1 MRCCILLHLLHQG
14 NEATL
19 NFCLTNF
26 TDLLAL
32 ITAIRNIQYLGGN
45 TNTTGGL
52 RFIRQVCFSRKCGD
66 RSDVPNVAIL
76 ITDGIPTREVDRLPG
91 EVATIKSLGI
101 RVIGVGV
108 TNQVRY
114 DTIRYDTIRYDSV
127 YLTCSKRLTSSQF
140 SLPHGINEKLKCENK
155 NNNDEH
161 DQSRCREAVQ

>member
-1 MRCCILLHLLHQG
+1 MCCCILLPLLHQG

-52 RFIRQVCFSRKCGD
+52 RLMRQALFNRECGD
-66 RSDVPNVAIL
+66 RPNVPNVVIL

-91 EVATIKSLGI
+91 EVAAIKSLGI
-101 RVIGVGV
+101 RIIGVGV
-108 TNQVRY
+108 TNQVRPNSQSLY
-114 DTIRYDTIRYDSV
+114 RSR
-127 YLTCSKRLTSSQF
+127 RLANIVITQQF
-140 SLPHGINEKLKCENK
+140 FYIYYIEMYHIYYM
-155 NNNDEH
+155 
-161 DQSRCREAVQ
+161 

>member
-76 ITDGIPTREVDRLPG
+76 ITDGIPTREVNELPD
-91 EVATIKSLGI
+91 EVRRIKNSGVRI
-101 RVIGVGV
+101 VGVGV
-108 TNQVRY
+108 TDAVSECATRIY
-114 DTIRYDTIRYDSV
+114 PLFTD
-127 YLTCSKRLTSSQF
+127 
-140 SLPHGINEKLKCENK
+140 
-155 NNNDEH
+155 
-161 DQSRCREAVQ
+161 DQT

>member
-1 MRCCILLHLLHQG
+1 VFPEMSVMRCCILLHLLHQG

-76 ITDGIPTREVDRLPG
+76 ITDGIPTREVNELPD
-91 EVATIKSLGI
+91 EVRRIKNSGVRI
-101 RVIGVGV
+101 VGVGV
-108 TNQVRY
+108 TDAV
-114 DTIRYDTIRYDSV
+114 SE
-127 YLTCSKRLTSSQF
+127 CSQHAFYSIYR
-140 SLPHGINEKLKCENK
+140 
-155 NNNDEH
+155 
-161 DQSRCREAVQ
+161 